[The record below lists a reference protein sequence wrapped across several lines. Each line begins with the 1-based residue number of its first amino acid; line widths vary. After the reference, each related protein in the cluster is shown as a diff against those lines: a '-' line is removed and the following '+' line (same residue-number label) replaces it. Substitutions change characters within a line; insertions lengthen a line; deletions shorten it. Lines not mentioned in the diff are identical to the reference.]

1 MRNLPT
7 GTITLLFTDIE
18 ESTHL
23 LRQLGN
29 HYGKVL
35 AECRQLL
42 RAAFQEYHGHE
53 VDTQGDA
60 FFVTFARATDA
71 VLAAIAAQR
80 TLADHPWPE
89 GVTVRVRIGLHTGQ
103 PELSS
108 EGYVGMDVHYAARLM
123 GAGHGGQVL
132 LSQTTRDLVEHELPE
147 GVSVQDAGVHR
158 LKDVGRPS
166 HLFQLVIS
174 GLPGDFPAL
183 NTLDTRP
190 NNLPTQP
197 TAFVGREREVNAI
210 GKLLRRPDVRLLTLT
225 GTAGVGKTRLGLQ
238 VAEQLR
244 DLFADGV
251 FLVSLALVNDA
262 ALVIPIMAQ
271 TLAVG
276 EAGEQT
282 LLERLQDYLR
292 DKQLLLVLDNFE
304 QVAASAI
311 EVAALLTACPRLK
324 VLVTSRVVL
333 HVQAEHEFIV
343 APLALPN
350 LKRLPDLAALAQYE
364 AVALF
369 IQRAQAVKPDFQLT
383 QANAPATAAICTRL
397 DGLPL
402 AIELAAVRS
411 KYLSP
416 QTLLAQ
422 LEQGLS
428 VLTGGARDLPKRQ
441 QTLHGAIAWS
451 YELLEPEQQML
462 FRRAAVFVDGCT
474 LEAAEQVCT
483 AAAKLEDAVVEGLVA
498 LVDKSL
504 LRQVQPEEGEARF
517 WMLQT
522 LREYGLKCLEKA
534 GELEATREAHATYYL
549 TLAEEA
555 EPRLLG
561 AEQAQW
567 LDRLEQ
573 EHENLRAALGW
584 MLDRAKTNID
594 QAERA
599 LRLCVALMDFWEVRS
614 YFREGRTFL
623 EQALAVS
630 EEVAAPVR
638 VEVLFGA
645 GFMAL
650 VQGDDERAEAL
661 LQESLALF
669 RHIGDKQGM
678 AKALRL
684 LGNLASSRNT
694 YGQARSLL
702 EEALE
707 LYRELGD
714 QHGMAFTRDVLAQ
727 VAAFQGSYA
736 RARELLEENL
746 VPYKKALNEK
756 YNTAYPLYHLGRVHF
771 LARGDQEKA
780 RTLAE
785 ESLSLFREVGNTRF
799 IAYVLS
805 LLGQVHLQ
813 QGEIDRAYELA
824 EESVAIFKELGY
836 QIGLAEALIAFAR
849 VTACRGDIATARA
862 SYEESW
868 KPLRELKGKELSAA
882 CLEGLGEVAVAQGA
896 AEWAARLWGA
906 AAMLRAAIG
915 APMAPIYRIAYGQAV
930 TAARAQIGR
939 KAFEAAWTEGR
950 TMPLEQV
957 LVEAPLS
964 S

>member
-18 ESTHL
+18 ESTQL
-23 LRQLGN
+23 LQQLGS
-29 HYGKVL
+29 HYAAVL

-80 TLADHPWPE
+80 ALASYPWPE
-89 GVTVRVRIGLHTGQ
+89 GVDVRVRIGLHTGQ

-108 EGYVGMDVHYAARLM
+108 EGYIGMDVHYAARLM
-123 GAGHGGQVL
+123 SAGHGGQIL
-132 LSQTTRDLVEHELPE
+132 LSQSTRGLVEHELPE
-147 GVSVQDAGVHR
+147 GVYIQDLGVHR

-174 GLPGDFPAL
+174 GLDSDFPAL
-183 NTLDTRP
+183 KTLDTRP
-190 NNLPTQP
+190 SNLPGQP
-197 TAFVGREREVNAI
+197 TAFIGREREVSAI
-210 GKLLRRPDVRLLTLT
+210 YKLLRRPDVRLLTLT

-251 FLVSLALVNDA
+251 FLVSLALVSDA
-262 ALVIPIMAQ
+262 DLVVPTIAQ
-271 TLAVG
+271 TLEVG
-276 EAGEQT
+276 EAGEQM
-282 LLERLQDYLR
+282 LLERMQDYLR

-304 QVAASAI
+304 QVASSALV
-311 EVAALLTACPRLK
+311 VAELLAACPRLK

-343 APLALPN
+343 SPLALPN
-350 LKRLPDLAALAQYE
+350 LKRLPDPAALSQYE

-369 IQRAQAVKPDFQLT
+369 IQRAQAVKPGFQLT
-383 QANAPATAAICTRL
+383 SANAAAIAAICTRL

-411 KYLSP
+411 KYLPP
-416 QTLLAQ
+416 QALLAQ

-451 YELLEPEQQML
+451 YELLEAEQQKL
-462 FRRAAVFVDGCT
+462 FRRTAVFVDGCT
-474 LEAAEQVCT
+474 LEAAEQVCI
-483 AAAKLEDAVVEGLVA
+483 AAGKLEGTVVEGLVA

-504 LRQVQPEEGEARF
+504 LRQTQPEDGEARF
-517 WMLQT
+517 WMLQM
-522 LREYGLKCLEKA
+522 LREYGLECLDKA
-534 GELEATREAHATYYL
+534 GEMETTREAHATYYL
-549 TLAEEA
+549 ALPEEA
-555 EPRLLG
+555 EPQLLG
-561 AEQAQW
+561 AEEAQW

-584 MLDRAKTNID
+584 MLERAKLETG

-599 LRLCVALMDFWEVRS
+599 LRLCAALTDFWEVRG

-630 EEVAAPVR
+630 EKVAAPIR
-638 VEVLFGA
+638 VEALYGA

-650 VQGDDERAEAL
+650 VQGDDERAEEL
-661 LQESLALF
+661 LGESLALF
-669 RHIGDKQGM
+669 RQIGDKPGM
-678 AKALRL
+678 AKALRI
-684 LGNLASSRNT
+684 LGNLANSRNT
-694 YGQARSLL
+694 YGTARELL

-707 LYRELGD
+707 LYRELAD
-714 QHGMAFTRDVLAQ
+714 QRGMAFTREVLAQ

-746 VPYKKALNEK
+746 VLYKTLDEK

-771 LARGDQEKA
+771 LARSDQGKA
-780 RTLAE
+780 RALAE
-785 ESLSLFREVGNTRF
+785 ESLSLFREVGNKRF

-805 LLGQVHLQ
+805 FLGQVYLQ
-813 QGEIDRAYELA
+813 QGELARAHALV
-824 EESVAIFKELGY
+824 EESVVLFKELGY

-849 VTACRGDIATARA
+849 VAVCQGELAMARA

-868 KPLRELKGKELSAA
+868 RLLRELKGKELSAA
-882 CLEGLGEVAVAQGA
+882 CLEGLGEVATAQGA

-906 AAMLRAAIG
+906 AATLRATIG

-930 TAARAQIGR
+930 TTARTAAGRA
-939 KAFEAAWTEGR
+939 AFEAAWSQGR
-950 TMPLEQV
+950 TMPLERV
-957 LVEAPLS
+957 LVEEG
-964 S
+964 

>member
-89 GVTVRVRIGLHTGQ
+89 GVTVRVRMGLHTGQ

-123 GAGHGGQVL
+123 GAGHGGQIL
-132 LSQTTRDLVEHELPE
+132 LSQTTPPP
-147 GVSVQDAGVHR
+147 G
-158 LKDVGRPS
+158 S

-197 TAFVGREREVNAI
+197 TVFVGREREVNAI

-271 TLAVG
+271 TLEVG

-350 LKRLPDLAALAQYE
+350 LKRLPDLAALSQYE

-383 QANAPATAAICTRL
+383 QANAPAIAAICARL

-422 LEQGLS
+422 LKQGLS

-441 QTLHGAIAWS
+441 QTLYGAIAWS
-451 YELLEPEQQML
+451 YELLEHEQQML

-474 LEAAEQVCT
+474 LEAAEQVCS
-483 AAAKLEDAVVEGLVA
+483 AAGKLEDAVVEGLVA

-504 LRQVQPEEGEARF
+504 LRQIQPEEGEARF

-555 EPRLLG
+555 DPRLLG

-584 MLDRAKTNID
+584 MLDRAKTNTD

-599 LRLCVALMDFWEVRS
+599 LRLCIALMDFWEVRS
-614 YFREGRTFL
+614 YFIEGPTFL
-623 EQALAVS
+623 EQALAVT

-650 VQGDDERAEAL
+650 VQGDDERA
-661 LQESLALF
+661 
-669 RHIGDKQGM
+669 
-678 AKALRL
+678 
-684 LGNLASSRNT
+684 
-694 YGQARSLL
+694 
-702 EEALE
+702 
-707 LYRELGD
+707 
-714 QHGMAFTRDVLAQ
+714 
-727 VAAFQGSYA
+727 
-736 RARELLEENL
+736 
-746 VPYKKALNEK
+746 
-756 YNTAYPLYHLGRVHF
+756 
-771 LARGDQEKA
+771 
-780 RTLAE
+780 
-785 ESLSLFREVGNTRF
+785 
-799 IAYVLS
+799 
-805 LLGQVHLQ
+805 
-813 QGEIDRAYELA
+813 
-824 EESVAIFKELGY
+824 
-836 QIGLAEALIAFAR
+836 
-849 VTACRGDIATARA
+849 
-862 SYEESW
+862 
-868 KPLRELKGKELSAA
+868 
-882 CLEGLGEVAVAQGA
+882 
-896 AEWAARLWGA
+896 
-906 AAMLRAAIG
+906 
-915 APMAPIYRIAYGQAV
+915 
-930 TAARAQIGR
+930 
-939 KAFEAAWTEGR
+939 
-950 TMPLEQV
+950 
-957 LVEAPLS
+957 
-964 S
+964 

>member
-1 MRNLPT
+1 L
-7 GTITLLFTDIE
+7 E
-18 ESTHL
+18 
-23 LRQLGN
+23 
-29 HYGKVL
+29 
-35 AECRQLL
+35 
-42 RAAFQEYHGHE
+42 
-53 VDTQGDA
+53 
-60 FFVTFARATDA
+60 
-71 VLAAIAAQR
+71 
-80 TLADHPWPE
+80 
-89 GVTVRVRIGLHTGQ
+89 
-103 PELSS
+103 
-108 EGYVGMDVHYAARLM
+108 
-123 GAGHGGQVL
+123 
-132 LSQTTRDLVEHELPE
+132 
-147 GVSVQDAGVHR
+147 
-158 LKDVGRPS
+158 
-166 HLFQLVIS
+166 
-174 GLPGDFPAL
+174 
-183 NTLDTRP
+183 
-190 NNLPTQP
+190 
-197 TAFVGREREVNAI
+197 
-210 GKLLRRPDVRLLTLT
+210 
-225 GTAGVGKTRLGLQ
+225 
-238 VAEQLR
+238 
-244 DLFADGV
+244 
-251 FLVSLALVNDA
+251 
-262 ALVIPIMAQ
+262 
-271 TLAVG
+271 VG

-311 EVAALLTACPRLK
+311 EVAELLTACPRLK

-333 HVQAEHEFIV
+333 HVQAEHEFVV

-350 LKRLPDLAALAQYE
+350 LKRLPDLAALSQYE

-369 IQRAQAVKPDFQLT
+369 IQRAQAVKPGFQLT
-383 QANAPATAAICTRL
+383 QANAPAIAAICARL

-462 FRRAAVFVDGCT
+462 FRRTAVFVDGCT

-483 AAAKLEDAVVEGLVA
+483 AAGKLENAVVEGLVA

-584 MLDRAKTNID
+584 MLDRAETNTG

-599 LRLCVALMDFWEVRS
+599 LRLCIALMDFWEVRS

-630 EEVAAPVR
+630 EEVAVPVR

-694 YGQARSLL
+694 YGQARSPL

-714 QHGMAFTRDVLAQ
+714 QHGMASTREVLAQ
-727 VAAFQGSYA
+727 VAALQGSYA

-780 RTLAE
+780 RTLGE
-785 ESLSLFREVGNTRF
+785 ESLSLFRAVGNTRF

-805 LLGQVHLQ
+805 FLGQVHLQ
-813 QGEIDRAYELA
+813 QGEINRAYELA

-849 VTACRGDIATARA
+849 VATCRGDITTAHA

-868 KPLRELKGKELSAA
+868 KLLRELKGKELSAA
-882 CLEGLGEVAVAQGA
+882 CLEGLGEVAAAQGA

-957 LVEAPLS
+957 LVEAPS
-964 S
+964 SPTDVFLQ